1 MLFSYSDFENAT
13 VNNIVNNL
21 ISEGENVIAVIT
33 SDLLPNLWEEFNQS
47 IHSYIIQIFMLVFC
61 GVDLIIAAVK
71 LILLFIFRKDRPI
84 IIPQY
89 ILINEVILHI
99 IRCAYFAIDPLCFRY
114 ITSYIVTLYL
124 AQVTA
129 PFGVLSSLLIII
141 YWNNSTKFNDKYIR
155 KFKIPIIVSISVIF
169 VGGVIV
175 FPILENLLD
184 SFTTLAIITI
194 SYIVLALVL
203 SIYIFR
209 TAPKVLDK
217 ISQTDGKVKTNT
229 LRSKRKKN
237 IVRQTSLIYA
247 SGIVTVL
254 WCIPPILLIFPTLH
268 GNPYGFNYIL
278 FAWFILLELISL
290 LQLLV
295 FKATCKSKRDPTAVT
310 NSVKSDNVT

>member
-1 MLFSYSDFENAT
+1 
-13 VNNIVNNL
+13 
-21 ISEGENVIAVIT
+21 
-33 SDLLPNLWEEFNQS
+33 LL
-47 IHSYIIQIFMLVFC
+47 
-61 GVDLIIAAVK
+61 
-71 LILLFIFRKDRPI
+71 
-84 IIPQY
+84 
-89 ILINEVILHI
+89 
-99 IRCAYFAIDPLCFRY
+99 RY